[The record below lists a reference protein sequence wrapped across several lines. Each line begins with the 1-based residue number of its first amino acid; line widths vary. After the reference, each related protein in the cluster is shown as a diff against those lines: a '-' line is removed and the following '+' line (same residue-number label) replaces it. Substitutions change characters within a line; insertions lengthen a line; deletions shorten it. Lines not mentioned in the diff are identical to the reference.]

1 MLNTETIVHP
11 RLQHL
16 SLTTGRVDEMIH
28 WYRTV
33 LGMNLLH
40 YNQNPTA
47 AAGENPG
54 IVAAWLSNDEVHH
67 RIAILGVP
75 GLTADPERPRHPG
88 FSTSASNTHPSTT
101 CSGPGRGWPTPIS
114 CP

>member
-16 SLTTGRVDEMIH
+16 SLTTGHVDEMIH
-28 WYRTV
+28 WYRVV

-54 IVAAWLSNDEVHH
+54 IVAAGSVTMRFITVLRYWAYLV
-67 RIAILGVP
+67 
-75 GLTADPERPRHPG
+75 
-88 FSTSASNTHPSTT
+88 
-101 CSGPGRGWPTPIS
+101 
-114 CP
+114 